1 MGGNRLQLKADK
13 TEWLWSGYG
22 TLGSASLTALVLDG
36 GHTALD
42 RPCVLL
48 GNLDS

>member
-1 MGGNRLQLKADK
+1 MGENRLQLKADK
-13 TEWLWSGYG
+13 TEWLWVYG
-22 TLGSASLTALVLDG
+22 ALGSASLTALVLDG

-42 RPCVLL
+42 RPCVHL